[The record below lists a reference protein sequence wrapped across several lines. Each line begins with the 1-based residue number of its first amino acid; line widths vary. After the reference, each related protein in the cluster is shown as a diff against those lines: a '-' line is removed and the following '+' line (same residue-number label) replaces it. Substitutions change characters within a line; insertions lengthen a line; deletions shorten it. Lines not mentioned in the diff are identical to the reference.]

1 MSAKNNRIQGP
12 STSPT
17 CSLLF
22 CRFKKETQMSSDFEQ
37 TLFVIPILLQII
49 GERQATML
57 QRQMTSFIM
66 GGLMDFCDTGD
77 RFRIV
82 EICHIIFYSAFATLH
97 QWSGSSPYT
106 RSRLKNRR
114 KCPATSEA
122 FSPATNRS
130 LNFALCWVSHIIIKN
145 ISCLPFR
152 RLCFTAPKWLYFFW
166 EWTFMNYF
174 AILCGAKHPI
184 GA

>member
-1 MSAKNNRIQGP
+1 MGAIFIIADKGHRTQDRLYADSFLQDRWYRVSYNNLSKYQSIVTIINPEKMSAKNNRIQGP

-97 QWSGSSPYT
+97 Q
-106 RSRLKNRR
+106 
-114 KCPATSEA
+114 
-122 FSPATNRS
+122 
-130 LNFALCWVSHIIIKN
+130 
-145 ISCLPFR
+145 
-152 RLCFTAPKWLYFFW
+152 
-166 EWTFMNYF
+166 
-174 AILCGAKHPI
+174 
-184 GA
+184 